1 MSITLRLIIGGIV
14 FAVIAGAFGTFS
26 LYNQSHALSLAM
38 GIHDDAVVPLD
49 RLTVAQSRVERLRDR
64 LEMSFASRESGQRPV
79 LSDQEKTLFTQG
91 IQDIK
96 SELVDVFDSE
106 LSEKAIFVISGL
118 RYPLSRLSAS
128 EGNLSQH
135 AVLTQLGELSGSLSE
150 ASQIVRNDLQ
160 TYRNSAD
167 TQIKGSMWL
176 SLIGLGSIIL
186 ALLAFAYFMAR
197 AVAGPLRY
205 VTSVART
212 VATPQHCDPIVPR
225 GPKEIATMLM
235 AIAQMQSRCASLA
248 ETMSH
253 RTTALSGQLA
263 EQQDQLSAALNNMT
277 QALCMLD
284 GDKKLLVCN
293 EVFKYY
299 FGEHALG
306 TSARV
311 FLRDPRLT
319 SPLPRNETS
328 VILMETERGE
338 IMEVK
343 RRGMTGRGLLITFE
357 DITERQKIAEK
368 LEHVAGH
375 DGLTD
380 LPNRHSFAADVDEL
394 LARRRDDFVLLV
406 LDIRNFKS
414 INDTFGHP
422 IGDALLVQ
430 SGERLMREVGP
441 KATVARLGG
450 DEFGVV
456 APGIRLPEVAEEFA
470 QSIVAAFAEPFDIEG
485 RRINA
490 GLSVGLIHVR
500 PSEIEAG
507 TNADILLQNCDLA
520 LYQAK
525 EAPRSGF
532 RMFQPAMRERLRD
545 RREMELDLKVA
556 LENDQLELFYQ
567 PFVDAGRNTVSGFEA
582 LLRWRH
588 PVKGMISPAVFVP
601 LAEETGLIEQIG
613 TWCLQTACR
622 QAAEWPSGMTISVNL
637 SPVQFR
643 SPTLLSDID
652 SALAQSGIE
661 PKRLQIEVTESLFLD
676 ESDNI
681 LAILQAFRK
690 RGLTISMDDFGTGYS
705 SLGYLSRFP
714 FDKIKIDQSFVRDLS
729 RPENIAIV
737 RSVISL
743 SRALKMN
750 VMAEGIE
757 THEQMQI
764 LYDEGCREMQG
775 YFFSKPRPGAEL
787 AQMTAEIG
795 QRWSTDLKLTRSAQR
810 EAA

>member
-14 FAVIAGAFGTFS
+14 FALIAGAFGTFS

-38 GIHDDAVVPLD
+38 EIHDDAVVPLD
-49 RLTVAQSRVERLRDR
+49 RLTVAQSRVDRLRDR
-64 LEMSFASRESGQRPV
+64 LEMSFASRQDGHRPT
-79 LSDQEKTLFTQG
+79 LSDQEKALFTQG
-91 IQDIK
+91 VQDIK
-96 SELVDVFDSE
+96 AGLVDVLDSN

-128 EGNLSQH
+128 QGQLSQQ
-135 AVLTQLGELSGSLSE
+135 AALSQLGELSSSLSDAAE
-150 ASQIVRNDLQ
+150 IVRSDLQ

-167 TQIKGSMWL
+167 AKIKGSMWL

-197 AVAGPLRY
+197 AVSGPLKY
-205 VTSVART
+205 VTNVART
-212 VATPQHCDPIVPR
+212 VASPQHAEPIVPR
-225 GPKEIATMLM
+225 GPKEIATMLV
-235 AIAQMQSRCASLA
+235 ALAQMQSRCASLA

-422 IGDALLVQ
+422 IGGALLVQ

-470 QSIVAAFAEPFDIEG
+470 QSIVSAFTEPFDIEG

-490 GLSVGLIHVR
+490 GLSVGLVHVR

-588 PVKGMISPAVFVP
+588 PKKGMISPAVFVP

-622 QAAEWPSGMTISVNL
+622 QAAQWPSGLTISVNL

-652 SALAQSGIE
+652 AALAQSGLE

-743 SRALKMN
+743 SKALKMN

-795 QRWSTDLKLTRSAQR
+795 QRWSTDLKLTKSAQR